1 MNIKNEL
8 EKRTHIFNNE
18 LKKYLV
24 EKNPEML
31 YKSANHLLYGGGK
44 RLRPSL
50 AILCCESVSGDT
62 AQVMPFAVAL
72 ELVHN
77 FTLVHDDIMDNSH
90 MRRNIPTV
98 HVKFGEPTAILA
110 GDFLFAKSFEA
121 MHSLSIDLPI
131 FKELEYGLIKCVE
144 DICKG
149 QQLDMEFE
157 KRTIVTEDEYLRMI
171 QKKTAVLFRF
181 AARGGAIIGKGSK
194 DEINA
199 LTDYGRFLGLAFQIW
214 DDYLDISSN
223 ESVLGKDMGNDIR
236 NGKKT
241 LIAVHSIENLDNKNK
256 DILKNIFGNKNATDA
271 DIKKIFQLFKE
282 SKSIEYAKNVAL
294 DYSNKAKKSLKILKD
309 SHAKRILEELA
320 DYSIRRE
327 K

>member
-1 MNIKNEL
+1 MRYAL
-8 EKRTHIFNNE
+8 
-18 LKKYLV
+18 
-24 EKNPEML
+24 
-31 YKSANHLLYGGGK
+31 AAGGK
-44 RLRPSL
+44 QIRPVLLLL
-50 AILCCESVSGDT
+50 ANE
-62 AQVMPFAVAL
+62 AVGGQTEHAL
-72 ELVHN
+72 NAAAAVELVHN

-121 MHSLSIDLPI
+121 MHSLSVDLPI

-223 ESVLGKDMGNDIR
+223 ESVLGKDIGNDIR

-282 SKSIEYAKNVAL
+282 SKSIEYAKNAAL